1 MGKGAARRRG
11 LRKAVAVLATL
22 SALLLAACGG
32 AGGTGAQD
40 GNGTT
45 GEKGT
50 IEIGYI
56 PWDEDVAVSYLW
68 KQLLEEKG
76 YQVTLTQVEVAPLF
90 AAVANGSIDL
100 FMDVWMPSTHGQY
113 MERFGDQV
121 EVLGTWYDQA
131 DLGLAVPDYVEA
143 RSIEDLKRYA
153 DRFGQRIVGIE
164 AGAGLMRVTRE
175 SAIPGYGLE
184 DWELVQSSTPTMLAE
199 LDRAIQNQE
208 WIVVTLWRPHWAFAK
223 YDIRYLEDPKGLMNP
238 TGAEQIQIIAREGF
252 SEDFA
257 QVAKWLGNFKLTD
270 EQLAQLEAAIQD
282 HGADQPEKGVQAW
295 LEQNRDVVEAWLQ
308 EAGS

>member
-1 MGKGAARRRG
+1 MGKGAARGRG
-11 LRKAVAVLATL
+11 LHKVVAVLATL
-22 SALLLAACGG
+22 SALVLAACGG
-32 AGGTGAQD
+32 AGGTGA
-40 GNGTT
+40 GNGNSS
-45 GEKGT
+45 GDKGS

-56 PWDEDVAVSYLW
+56 PWDEDIAVSYLW
-68 KQLLEEKG
+68 KQLLEEEG
-76 YQVTLTQVEVAPLF
+76 YRVTLTQVEVAPLF

-113 MERFGDQV
+113 MDRFEDQV

-143 RSIEDLKRYA
+143 RSIEDLKQYA
-153 DRFGQRIVGIE
+153 DRFGKRIVGIE

-175 SAIPGYGLE
+175 SAIPGYGFD

-199 LDRAIQNQE
+199 LDRAIQNRE

-238 TGAEQIQIIAREGF
+238 TGAEEIQMIARQGF

-257 QVAKWLGNFKLTD
+257 EVAEWLGRFKLTG
-270 EQLAQLEAAIQD
+270 EQLAELEAAIQD

-295 LEQNRDVVEAWLQ
+295 LEENRDVVEAWLR
-308 EAGS
+308 

>member
-1 MGKGAARRRG
+1 MGKGAARGRG
-11 LRKAVAVLATL
+11 LHKVVAVLATL
-22 SALLLAACGG
+22 SALVLAACGG
-32 AGGTGAQD
+32 AGGTGA
-40 GNGTT
+40 GNGNSS
-45 GEKGT
+45 GDKGS

-56 PWDEDVAVSYLW
+56 PWDEDIAVSYLW
-68 KQLLEEKG
+68 KQLLEEEG
-76 YQVTLTQVEVAPLF
+76 YRVTLTQVEVAPLF

-113 MERFGDQV
+113 MDRFGDQV

-143 RSIEDLKRYA
+143 RSIEDLKQYA
-153 DRFGQRIVGIE
+153 DRFGKRIVGIE

-175 SAIPGYGLE
+175 SAIPGYGLD

-199 LDRAIQNQE
+199 LDRAIQNRE

-238 TGAEQIQIIAREGF
+238 TGAEEIQTIARQGF

-257 QVAKWLGNFKLTD
+257 EVAEWLGRFKLTG
-270 EQLAQLEAAIQD
+270 EQLAELEAAIQD

-295 LEQNRDVVEAWLQ
+295 LEENRDVVEAWLK
-308 EAGS
+308 

>member
-1 MGKGAARRRG
+1 MGKGAARGRG
-11 LRKAVAVLATL
+11 LHKVVAVLATL
-22 SALLLAACGG
+22 SALVLAACGG
-32 AGGTGAQD
+32 AGGTGA
-40 GNGTT
+40 GNGNSS
-45 GEKGT
+45 GDKGS

-56 PWDEDVAVSYLW
+56 PWDEDIAVSYLW
-68 KQLLEEKG
+68 KQLLEEEG
-76 YQVTLTQVEVAPLF
+76 YRVTLTQVEVAPLF

-113 MERFGDQV
+113 MDRFGDQV

-143 RSIEDLKRYA
+143 RSIEDLKQYA
-153 DRFGQRIVGIE
+153 DRFGKRIVGIE

-175 SAIPGYGLE
+175 SAIPGYGLD

-238 TGAEQIQIIAREGF
+238 TGAEEIQIIGREGF

-257 QVAKWLGNFKLTD
+257 DVAKWLGNFKLTD
-270 EQLAQLEAAIQD
+270 EQLAQLEATIQD

-295 LEQNRDVVEAWLQ
+295 LE
-308 EAGS
+308 